1 MASAGRI
8 LIMPKGAY
16 DASVTYETLDLVY
29 HQGVSWLAKKTVSGI
44 EPSAS
49 NSEFWHSMFD
59 FDPADLE
66 RKANGGTFSFKHNP
80 EGKDYFD
87 YTFETPNGNLAK
99 IFANA
104 VETETIFVIGVSIT
118 AYDQGRATVRIKL
131 NQAIDQELHFSIGYL
146 Y

>member
-16 DASVTYETLDLVY
+16 SASETYEMLDLVY
-29 HQGVSWLAKKTVSGI
+29 HQGVSWLAKKTASGI
-44 EPSAS
+44 EPSAA

-66 RKANGGTFSFKHNP
+66 RKANGSTFSFTHNP

-118 AYDQGRATVRIKL
+118 AYDQGRATARIKL